1 MTQEKRS
8 LLAALLSVVILIGW
22 YYFFNPEK
30 KEVSPGASQTNPS
43 TVVTPAIQTTSVV
56 LATETKGKLP
66 LATPT
71 SQKVTSK
78 PITQENTLFK
88 TDWSSAEAAPVG
100 IFLKR
105 FREKADKNSS
115 PINLIPFEGEKALTL
130 LCQSCSSVLP
140 EGNYHLVSKT
150 DKGMIYEAEREGLVV
165 RKHYE
170 WNPDQYLLS
179 LRVTVS
185 NHTGQEFRGRLGLGW
200 KAQQLPPEPKT
211 GLSFLKR
218 NTNQRNLL
226 YKAGNKIE
234 HGLKDGEIR
243 EVQGFIPW
251 VGIEDRYFLISLIAR
266 QVSSNQILKLQK
278 TAEWLELSLFPE
290 EVILPSQGAHETLY
304 SFYVGPKDR
313 ESLSV
318 AGVGLEEAVDY
329 GFFALLAIPI
339 LKLLQVFHSVLR
351 NWGLAV
357 LLLTL
362 FFKILLNP
370 LTIKS
375 MKQMKE
381 MQKLQPK
388 LAELK
393 EKYKNDRQRL
403 NMETMALFKS
413 HSVNPMGGCLPMVL
427 QMPIYIALYKVLY
440 NAIELYHAPFFWVYR
455 DLSAPDPYFVL
466 PILLGIAMVL
476 QQKLSPNPSADPT
489 QKQMMMIMPVMFT
502 SFMLFLPLGLV
513 LYIFV
518 NTVSSVL
525 QQWMYQKDIRWRD
538 LLRGQFSMKTT

>member
-8 LLAALLSVVILIGW
+8 LLAAVLSVVILLGW

-30 KEVSPGASQTNPS
+30 QVPPSVVSQTNPS
-43 TVVTPAIQTTSVV
+43 NIVTPVIQSTPVV
-56 LATETKGKLP
+56 SITEKKGN
-66 LATPT
+66 
-71 SQKVTSK
+71 VTSK
-78 PITQENTLFK
+78 PVTQENDLFK
-88 TDWSSAEAAPVG
+88 IDWSSTDAAPVG
-100 IFLKR
+100 IFLKK
-105 FREKADKNSS
+105 FREKADKDS
-115 PINLIPFEGEKALTL
+115 PFINLLPFEGEKALTL
-130 LCQSCSSVLP
+130 LCQNCSSNLP
-140 EGNYHLVSKT
+140 DSHYRLVSESNKE
-150 DKGMIYEAEREGLVV
+150 MVYEAEKGGVLV

-185 NHTGQEFRGRLGLGW
+185 NHTSQEFRGRLGLGW
-200 KAQQLPPEPKT
+200 KAKQFPPEPK
-211 GLSFLKR
+211 GILSFLKS
-218 NTNQRNLL
+218 NTHQRALL

-234 HGLKDGEIR
+234 HNGLKDGEIR
-243 EVQGFIPW
+243 EVQGTIPW
-251 VGIEDRYFLISLIAR
+251 AGIGDRYFLISLISR
-266 QVSSNQILKLQK
+266 QVSSNQILRLQK
-278 TAEWLELSLFPE
+278 TAEWLEVSLFPE
-290 EVILPSQGAHETLY
+290 EVILPVQGTHQNLY

-318 AGVGLEEAVDY
+318 AGVGLEEAIDY
-329 GFFALLAIPI
+329 GFFSLLAIPI
-339 LKLLQVFHSVLR
+339 LKLMQVFYSVLK

-362 FFKILLNP
+362 CFKILLNP

-375 MKQMKE
+375 MKQMKG

-393 EKYKNDRQRL
+393 EKYKDDRQRL

-427 QMPIYIALYKVLY
+427 QMPIYIALYNVLY

-466 PILLGIAMVL
+466 PILLGVAMVL

-502 SFMLFLPLGLV
+502 AFMLFLPLGLV

-518 NTVSSVL
+518 NTVTSVL
-525 QQWMYQKDIRWRD
+525 QQWMYQNDIRWRD
-538 LLRGQFSMKTT
+538 LLKFSQVPAK